1 MTLGGGE
8 NRGSDWCIAAL
19 SGDDAARAS
28 CDGRSDAR
36 AVPTLTFPVYIT
48 GVGASLP
55 ERTLTNEQIAAG
67 MPWLDLSADWVREHT
82 GIRRRHVAAPDQHAI
97 DLGYA
102 AARQALAR
110 SACDADDIDLIIMAT
125 NTAEFVYPAGAAMI
139 QERLAAECAK
149 FSRMARAAALDL
161 QQGCA
166 SFVAG
171 IAIAASM
178 IQSGACARTLVIG
191 ADVATRMVDWT
202 DRSAVLLG
210 DGGTACVLGR
220 DPPSVSAA
228 HPGLEVLASFM
239 RTIPDRESIYQ
250 RGVLDPRNDPFQH
263 MEFAKRLNGPVT
275 RRSLYARFNPPG
287 GTDEVSR
294 FFQMD
299 GRKVYRFVRR
309 TVAASGY
316 LEVMCRAGLVTDA
329 ERERIEQHL
338 RADAPALAELSEEF
352 LARLAGRIDRF
363 IPHGA
368 NMVLD
373 QELADQMQIPY
384 ERMALTLAE
393 HGNTSAASVGITL
406 ERLLRNSVAF
416 STIAKRDA
424 QGVISKPAR
433 DVVVRPLARG
443 HTALL
448 LSFGAG
454 TSWNYVVARVV

>member
-1 MTLGGGE
+1 M
-8 NRGSDWCIAAL
+8 SI
-19 SGDDAARAS
+19 
-28 CDGRSDAR
+28 
-36 AVPTLTFPVYIT
+36 PVYIT

-55 ERTLTNEQIAAG
+55 ARTLTNEQIAAG
-67 MPWLDLSADWVREHT
+67 MPWLDVSADWVREHT
-82 GIRRRHVAAPDQHAI
+82 GIRSRHVAAPDQHAT
-97 DLGYA
+97 DLGYE

-110 SACDADDIDLIIMAT
+110 AGCDPDDIDLVLLAT
-125 NTAEFVYPAGAAMI
+125 NTAEFVYPAGAALI
-139 QERLAAECAK
+139 QERLAGECSK

-171 IAIAASM
+171 IALAAGM
-178 IQSGACARTLVIG
+178 IQSGNCQRTLVIG

-210 DGGTACVLGR
+210 DGASACVLSR
-220 DPPSVSAA
+220 DRPAPTAGQ
-228 HPGLEVLASFM
+228 PGLEVAASFM
-239 RTIPDRESIYQ
+239 RTIPDRESIFQ

-263 MEFAKRLNGPVT
+263 MEYAAQIRGRVT
-275 RRSLYARFNPPG
+275 RRALYSRFTPPAG
-287 GTDEVSR
+287 NDEVSR

-316 LEVMCRAGLVTDA
+316 LEVMRRAGLVTDA
-329 ERERIEQHL
+329 ENERIEQHL
-338 RADAPALAELSEEF
+338 RADSPALADLSDEF
-352 LARLAGRIDRF
+352 LARLASRIDRF

-406 ERLLRNSVAF
+406 ERLLRGEVSF

-424 QGVISKPAR
+424 QGVITKPAR
-433 DVVVRPLARG
+433 DVVVGPLERG
-443 HTALL
+443 HTALML
-448 LSFGAG
+448 AFGAG
-454 TSWNYVVARVV
+454 TSWNYVVARAV